1 MAAQRTPEQI
11 VEDFC
16 ALWEAQDIEGI
27 VNACTEDVRYQNVP
41 VPEMIGRDAM
51 RTFISRNLTA
61 ASGMDFKLLN
71 IAVAKDGCTVLTER
85 MDAFHFG
92 DQRVPIPLMGIFV
105 LRGEFICEWRDYTDM
120 RAFIEHMS
128 RIGQRPGPGIVKE

>member
-1 MAAQRTPEQI
+1 MRTPEQI
-11 VEDFC
+11 IEDFC

-51 RTFISRNLTA
+51 RTFISRNLKA
-61 ASGMDFKLLN
+61 ASGVEFKLLA
-71 IAVAKDGCTVLTER
+71 IAVAKDGKTVLTER

-92 DQRVPIPLMGIFV
+92 DKRVPLPLMGIFV
-105 LRGEFICEWRDYTDM
+105 LRGELICEWRDYTDM
-120 RAFIEHMS
+120 RAFIAAMS
-128 RIGQRPGPGIVKE
+128 AIGQRPGPGIND